1 MMADSGF
8 RHSGAI
14 PRVVLC
20 SCGRALAAALRAALE
35 SPELEVAYCRPLDS
49 ILEEVIRRRPAVVI
63 YELKAARISDLAVL
77 QLLKRAA
84 PDIRLV
90 LIATGS
96 LETERMFRELRPV
109 YYAVHPVG
117 DEEMVEAV
125 HAALGE
131 RARRRA

>member
-1 MMADSGF
+1 M
-8 RHSGAI
+8 

-20 SCGRALAAALRAALE
+20 SCGRAIAAALRAALE
-35 SPELEVAYCRPLDS
+35 SPDLEVSCCRTDES

-63 YELKAARISDLAVL
+63 YELRAARLSDLAVL

-84 PDIRLV
+84 PEIRLV
-90 LIATGS
+90 LIAGES
-96 LETERMFRELRPV
+96 LKTERMFRELRPV

-131 RARRRA
+131 RARRGA